1 MEFRFTVEEEKLRKE
16 VIDFLEKE
24 VTDEAVAEQRG
35 FYRQFN
41 QWGPLTSKIIRKM
54 GEKGWLVPHWPRE
67 LGGLGMSN
75 MATFMVH
82 DEIAYF
88 HMPEIFMGTLWA
100 GPSLMKHGSEELKE
114 EFLLPLA
121 RGEIEFA
128 VTYTE
133 PEAGCD
139 IANIQLRAVDKGDYY
154 LLNGQKM
161 FISAG
166 RDARYSWIGVR
177 TDWENPK
184 KYKGISIL
192 IVDLKSPGI
201 TIRPMQT
208 IGDWANNE
216 IFFDDVKVPKKYL
229 VGEFNRGFSYMMT
242 ALDFERM
249 FPVGWWRRI
258 FDELVAHV
266 KEARLDIKPLGQY
279 SLVRQKLA
287 QIAIELELA
296 RLLYYRIAYLLDKG
310 GVPAYESS
318 MEKLF
323 WSELTQRLSN
333 IGMQVLG
340 LYGLLKRGSKWV
352 PSSNWLPFS
361 GIIESHYRSTICE
374 TIAAGTSEVQ
384 RNIIAQRGLG
394 LPMSY

>member
-1 MEFRFTVEEEKLRKE
+1 MEFRFTPEEEKLRKE
-16 VIDFLEKE
+16 VIDFLKSE
-24 VTDEAVAEQRG
+24 VTDEAVAEQRE

-41 QWGPLTSKIIRKM
+41 QWGYLTSKIIRKM
-54 GEKGWLVPHWPRE
+54 GKKGWLVPHWPRE
-67 LGGLGMSN
+67 WGGLGMSN
-75 MATFMVH
+75 MATFVVH

-88 HMPEIFMGTLWA
+88 HIPEIFMGTLWV
-100 GPSLMKHGSEELKE
+100 GPSLMKHGSEELKR

-139 IANIQLRAVDKGDYY
+139 IANIQLRAIDAGDYF

-184 KYKGISIL
+184 KHNGISIL

-201 TIRPMQT
+201 TIRPMKT
-208 IGDWANNE
+208 MGDWANNE

-229 VGEFNRGFSYMMT
+229 VGELNRGFSYMMT

-249 FPVGWWRRI
+249 FPVGWWQRI
-258 FDELVAHV
+258 FDELVSCV
-266 KEARLDIKPLGQY
+266 KERRRDFKLLGQY
-279 SLVRQKLA
+279 PLVRQKLA

-310 GVPAYESS
+310 GMPAYESS

-323 WSELTQRLSN
+323 CSELAQRLSN
-333 IGMQVLG
+333 VGMQVFG

-352 PSSNWLPFS
+352 PSGNWVPFS
-361 GIIESHYRSTICE
+361 GIVESHYRSTICE
-374 TIAAGTSEVQ
+374 TIAAGTSEIQ

>member
-1 MEFRFTVEEEKLRKE
+1 
-16 VIDFLEKE
+16 
-24 VTDEAVAEQRG
+24 
-35 FYRQFN
+35 
-41 QWGPLTSKIIRKM
+41 M

-67 LGGLGMSN
+67 WGGLDMSN

-100 GPSLMKHGSEELKE
+100 GPSLMKHGSEELKR

-139 IANIQLRAVDKGDYY
+139 IANIQLRATDKGDYF

-229 VGEFNRGFSYMMT
+229 VGELNRGWILRECFQW
-242 ALDFERM
+242 
-249 FPVGWWRRI
+249 G
-258 FDELVAHV
+258 
-266 KEARLDIKPLGQY
+266 GGGG
-279 SLVRQKLA
+279 SL
-287 QIAIELELA
+287 
-296 RLLYYRIAYLLDKG
+296 
-310 GVPAYESS
+310 
-318 MEKLF
+318 M
-323 WSELTQRLSN
+323 
-333 IGMQVLG
+333 
-340 LYGLLKRGSKWV
+340 
-352 PSSNWLPFS
+352 NWLPTLRKQDEMS
-361 GIIESHYRSTICE
+361 NRWDSIHWCARS
-374 TIAAGTSEVQ
+374 
-384 RNIIAQRGLG
+384 
-394 LPMSY
+394 